1 MKRRSIHL
9 NLPMLR
15 KMREMMD
22 NGETIPE
29 MIRRAE
35 EFNAQSARLRY
46 RLKTKPWTVTIEV
59 RRRKV

>member
-1 MKRRSIHL
+1 MI
-9 NLPMLR
+9 R
-15 KMREMMD
+15 KMREVMD

-29 MIRRAE
+29 MIRQAE
-35 EFNAQSARLRY
+35 ECNAQSDRLRY

>member
-1 MKRRSIHL
+1 MKRRYMHL
-9 NLPMLR
+9 NLPMIR
-15 KMREMMD
+15 KMREVMD

-29 MIRRAE
+29 MIRQAE
-35 EFNAQSARLRY
+35 KFNAQSARLRY

>member
-1 MKRRSIHL
+1 MKRRYIHL
-9 NLPMLR
+9 NLPMIR
-15 KMREMMD
+15 KMREVMD

-29 MIRRAE
+29 MIRQAE
-35 EFNAQSARLRY
+35 ECNAQSARLWY

>member
-1 MKRRSIHL
+1 
-9 NLPMLR
+9 
-15 KMREMMD
+15 MREVMD

-29 MIRRAE
+29 MIRQAE